1 MPKSN
6 VKYFAEMVHVAG
18 WVPLNFLSGGHMDPT
33 NAQPEVPFLHE
44 SWSEQ
49 DAKTDVIVIG
59 VQAAF

>member
-1 MPKSN
+1 
-6 VKYFAEMVHVAG
+6 
-18 WVPLNFLSGGHMDPT
+18 
-33 NAQPEVPFLHE
+33 VPFLHE